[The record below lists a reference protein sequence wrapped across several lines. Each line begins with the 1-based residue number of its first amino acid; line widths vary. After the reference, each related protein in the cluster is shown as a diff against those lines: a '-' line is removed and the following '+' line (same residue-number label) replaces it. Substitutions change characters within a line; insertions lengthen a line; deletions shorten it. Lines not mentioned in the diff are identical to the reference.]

1 MDEKTNLNILEN
13 ATRGMM
19 GATLPMVAGLMN
31 SGGGLVS
38 DMLNGL
44 LDTLSSIDLGEMV
57 LSVVDGIIPMV
68 LDLLDPLLNLLG
80 PAKETAL
87 NIVSS
92 IIEKIG
98 PLMGVI
104 GPLVESIKNVVVS
117 LLRTLIGS
125 SA

>member
-1 MDEKTNLNILEN
+1 
-13 ATRGMM
+13 M